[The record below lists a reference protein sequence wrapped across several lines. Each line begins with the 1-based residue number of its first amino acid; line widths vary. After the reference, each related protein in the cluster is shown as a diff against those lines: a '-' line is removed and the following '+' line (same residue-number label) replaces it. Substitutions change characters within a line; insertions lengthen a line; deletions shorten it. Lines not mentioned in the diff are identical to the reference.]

1 MVTSKATG
9 CQNSKLPKLPKS
21 GQKIDNWKWPKVAKK
36 IPTSAQRCLKLQ
48 KMSKVARVAK
58 ICQKVQK
65 LQKHD
70 KSCQKM
76 PIVVRNCGKLPKIAK
91 MWQKVP
97 KCGKKC
103 NNVAKVTKMW
113 QKWLKFWKVP
123 KSCTSCQKMPKIKFN
138 LLIPKVAKFAK
149 SEKFL
154 KVAKIWKQLT
164 KVAKRYQK
172 L

>member
-1 MVTSKATG
+1 MKIWIDGKMVRWLDNMVTSKATG
-9 CQNSKLPKLPKS
+9 CQNSKLPKIAK
-21 GQKIDNWKWPKVAKK
+21 KWPKNWQLNIAESYPK
-36 IPTSAQRCLKLQ
+36 
-48 KMSKVARVAK
+48 RVAK